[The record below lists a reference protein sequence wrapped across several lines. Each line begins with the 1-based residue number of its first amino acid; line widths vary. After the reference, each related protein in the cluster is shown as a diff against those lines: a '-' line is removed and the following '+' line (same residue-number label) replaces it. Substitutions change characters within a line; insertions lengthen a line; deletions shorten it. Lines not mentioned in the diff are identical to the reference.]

1 MRSPAPPRTG
11 RAALLATPVLVAA
24 LLLPLALGGV
34 ELAAARNATTTL
46 LSRSTSGG
54 TPNGASTNAVISGD
68 LRFAQI
74 IAYESTASNLVS
86 GDTNGVKDV
95 FVVRRAGSFGNNG
108 SAWNPGKTQ
117 LASQGTGG
125 DPANGPSFSPSVDG
139 NASHR
144 ATCVAFLSDASNLV
158 GGDTNGVT
166 DAFLSKAPD
175 FEPRRVSLPGNDQST
190 AAATAVAVSGDCSRV
205 AFVAGG
211 KLYVRTGSS
220 TKALSTKANPADP
233 SFATGA
239 TNDLVFGASGGVY
252 LSSGGTGNPK
262 LVAPGGRNPGFVNR
276 VRRVVVYEKSRS
288 GHVQI
293 LSREIGKGEKLV
305 SGYKGKAGNKDSH
318 GPSVF
323 NQGLNFEFESA
334 ATNLPLKVSGEK
346 GDRNG
351 KTDAY
356 FFTAVGGKNS
366 TIIESVDSNNDQ
378 FKAGGRRPSASYL
391 RNYVVFDSSANA
403 PKKPAQIYLRY
414 LGGV

>member
-1 MRSPAPPRTG
+1 VASRFLSRS
-11 RAALLATPVLVAA
+11 AALLAVALAA
-24 LLLPLALGGV
+24 LAAGGAD
-34 ELAAARNATTTL
+34 LAAARNATTTL
-46 LSRSTSGG
+46 FSRSVNGG

-68 LRFAQI
+68 LRYAQI
-74 IAYESTASNLVS
+74 IAYESTASNLVRD
-86 GDTNGVKDV
+86 DTNGFKDV
-95 FVVRRAGSFGNNG
+95 FAVRRAGSFGNNG
-108 SAWNPGKTQ
+108 SAWKPGATQ
-117 LASQGTGG
+117 LVSQGLGG
-125 DPANGPSFSPSVDG
+125 AHANGPSFSPSVDG

-158 GGDTNGVT
+158 EDDTNGVT
-166 DAFLSKAPD
+166 DAFLAKAPG
-175 FEPRRVSLPGNDQST
+175 FSPRRVSLPDNAQST
-190 AAATAVAVSGDCSRV
+190 AASTAVAVSGDCSRV

-262 LVAPGGRNPGFVNR
+262 LVAAGGRNPGFVNR
-276 VRRVVVYEKSRS
+276 VRRVVVYERSRS

-293 LSREIGKGEKLV
+293 FSREIGKGEKLV
-305 SGYKGKAGNKDSH
+305 SGYKGHAGNKDSR

-323 NQGLNFEFESA
+323 NQGLNFEFESD

-351 KTDAY
+351 KADAY

-366 TIIESVDSNNDQ
+366 TIIESVDSSNNQ
-378 FKAGGRRPSASYL
+378 FKAGGRRPSSSYL
-391 RNYVVFDSSANA
+391 RNYVVFDSSGNA
-403 PKKPAQIYLRY
+403 PKKPAQVYLRY
-414 LGGV
+414 LGGI